1 MKISSIYPGV
11 WVMVWIKS
19 GVNKENITLCQT
31 PPPLPK
37 KKINC
42 ISVLVKYIGKRRN
55 IVL

>member
-31 PPPLPK
+31 PPSQKQHLG
-37 KKINC
+37 C
-42 ISVLVKYIGKRRN
+42 
-55 IVL
+55 